1 MTVFAAVLFSHIV
14 GAFFLFAGLSF
25 EWLSVSLL
33 RKSLD
38 RAQADPWIGLLRT
51 APMFYGPAIGVVFF
65 SGRYLASKVGWDQTW
80 IFAALAALVA
90 IGLTGIVFTR
100 PRVNA
105 ITKIAKETTDKL
117 SACLERRLHDP
128 VLLASVRFRV
138 ALVFG
143 ILLLMVTK
151 MDGVFSLVAVS
162 GAVAIGAVLAGLAWR
177 RPVIHAPTTASS
189 LPVR

>member
-1 MTVFAAVLFSHIV
+1 MTFFAAVLFSHIA
-14 GAFFLFAGLSF
+14 GAFFIFAGLSL
-25 EWLSVSLL
+25 EWLAVSYL

-38 RAQADPWIGLLRT
+38 RVQADPWINLAKI
-51 APMFYGPAIGVVFF
+51 APMFYGPAIGVVFL
-65 SGRYLASKVGWDQTW
+65 SGRYLASRVGWDQTW

-105 ITKIAKETTDKL
+105 ILKIAKETPDNF
-117 SACLERRLHDP
+117 SACLEHRLHDP

-151 MDGVFSLVAVS
+151 MDGTFSLIAIS
-162 GAVAIGAVLAGLAWR
+162 GAVALGALLAGLAWR
-177 RPVIHAPTTASS
+177 RPVIHAATAAN
-189 LPVR
+189 

>member
-1 MTVFAAVLFSHIV
+1 MTIFAAVLFSHIA
-14 GAFFLFAGLSF
+14 GAFFLFAGLSL
-25 EWLSVSLL
+25 EWLAVSHL
-33 RKSLD
+33 RKSVD
-38 RAQADPWIGLLRT
+38 RIQADTWIALLRM
-51 APMFYGPAIGVVFF
+51 APMFYGPAIGVVFL
-65 SGRYLASKVGWDQTW
+65 SGRYMASKVGWDQTW

-100 PRVNA
+100 PRMNA
-105 ITKIAKETTDKL
+105 IIKVAKETPDRF

-162 GAVAIGAVLAGLAWR
+162 GAVAIGAVLAGLAWW
-177 RPVIHAPTTASS
+177 RPVIHASTTGNS